1 MTQFSELKVTIK
13 DSEKTLTKGFPLY
26 DSYRVSEEDETIKSC
41 IGEVLKNFDGEPD
54 KITVKIRIDIE

>member
-13 DSEKTLTKGFPLY
+13 DSEKTLTKEFPIY
-26 DSYRVSEEDETIKSC
+26 DSYRVSDQDDTINNCVAET
-41 IGEVLKNFDGEPD
+41 LKNFAGEPE